1 MCFVY
6 CCDTYVAAK
15 NMKYFFN
22 VFVNCP
28 ILNKFGVP
36 RQILEKAPNLRFH
49 ENNFGESCTDASG
62 QSDGWTW

>member
-1 MCFVY
+1 
-6 CCDTYVAAK
+6 
-15 NMKYFFN
+15 MKYFFN

-62 QSDGWTW
+62 QSDGWTWWSI